1 MFGAIFKKHF
11 TPVLL
16 ILLAILPLLS
26 AGGALAEEN
35 TPQAAAQTE
44 HNAPLEGSIHN
55 NQPFIPGA
63 NYRFSNRVNRTIPV
77 PGGRIRPWTPVELN
91 SENSCIVAPPAPEL
105 FELPEGVKIYYTANT
120 ICTSPVRAGPDCIFS

>member
-1 MFGAIFKKHF
+1 MFAAILKKRF
-11 TPVLL
+11 APVLL

-26 AGGALAEEN
+26 VGGALAEEN
-35 TPQAAAQTE
+35 TLPGEAQTE
-44 HNAPLEGSIHN
+44 HNAPLEGSIHK

-77 PGGRIRPWTPVELN
+77 PGSRIRPWTPVELN

-105 FELPEGVKIYYTANT
+105 FELPEGVKIYYTVNT